1 MALAEALG
9 PSQDVP
15 SPGVPSPGVPKRGF
29 GLEGASPTPSPCPQG
44 GECVGM
50 GGGQGS
56 VYKDLHFNG
65 LILEERETELWAGVG
80 KMALAGG
87 APLWRTPGP
96 PTRAS

>member
-50 GGGQGS
+50 GGG
-56 VYKDLHFNG
+56 
-65 LILEERETELWAGVG
+65 RGVSIKTFTLMG
-80 KMALAGG
+80 
-87 APLWRTPGP
+87 
-96 PTRAS
+96 